1 MGLGQQIKQAR
12 ENKNLSQEEL
22 ASKLGVSRQAVSKWE
37 NNSAIPQG
45 LNREMLSQIL
55 GLEFSVAEGAPAQ
68 KRNKVMWLGWG
79 LAAVLLCISLS
90 IGLQLFSL
98 QKNKELVDSEE
109 AWEADGSTSTPII
122 NRVQFYDTDQNIV
135 SDVALWYNAAEIDS
149 ILIQWEGGT
158 PDNIKVF
165 YTPGGTETQ
174 EQTELLM
181 TKSIPDG
188 DTVALLSAGMLEEIG
203 QGHVYFELNFGE
215 TVVVSDIYNIIY
227 NADFPTETSQG
238 LVHADQPMVFV
249 MGRVYVST
257 ELDVSDEVA
266 RNFELSE
273 KDNYDTPHIGFIET
287 ALDHSQIPEEE
298 MQSNFG
304 HIGSEIIFNS
314 SGIAVDIDGRWVQ
327 FD

>member
-1 MGLGQQIKQAR
+1 MELGQQIKQAR

-37 NNSAIPQG
+37 TNSAIPQG
-45 LNREMLSQIL
+45 LNREMLSQVL
-55 GLEFSVAEGAPAQ
+55 GLELSVAEGAPVQ
-68 KRNKVMWLGWG
+68 KRNKGMWLGWG
-79 LAAVLLCISLS
+79 LAAVLLCISVG
-90 IGLQLFSL
+90 IGLQLFFT
-98 QKNKELVDSEE
+98 QKNIELVDSEE
-109 AWEADGSTSTPII
+109 AWETDGSTATPII
-122 NRVQFYDTDQNIV
+122 NRVQFYDKDQNIV

-188 DTVALLSAGMLEEIG
+188 DTVVLLSADALEEVG
-203 QGHVYFELNFGE
+203 QGHVYFELNSGE

-227 NADFPTETSQG
+227 NADFPTE
-238 LVHADQPMVFV
+238 HADQPMVFV

-257 ELDVSDEVA
+257 QKDVSDEVA

-287 ALDHSQIPEEE
+287 TLDHSQIPAEE

-304 HIGSEIIFNS
+304 HIGSEIVFNS
-314 SGIAVDIDGRWVQ
+314 SGIAVYIDGQWVQ